1 VVGERVRRSF
11 REGGGGNC
19 RFGGFP
25 RKKRK
30 RKRKKEKEKEK
41 EKRKK
46 EIKD

>member
-30 RKRKKEKEKEK
+30 RKRK
-41 EKRKK
+41 RKK
-46 EIKD
+46 EKKKLKIKRIKD